1 MTFFDLD
8 SLHQERALVS
18 ILVGKFEIMSNQVRL
33 KEREASNVKI

>member
-18 ILVGKFEIMSNQVRL
+18 ISVGKFEIMSNQVRL